1 MAMTGLFPCPPRG
14 FPFLGKKFNPLV
26 VMSLGTLS
34 SSDMEL
40 LPNANAKHGA
50 SSFFDVMARAWA
62 LGQFGWPERGNF
74 DELNHK
80 VETLDGQVKVFENEK
95 VDKELKLKEVEDQ
108 RQSDRDEIKKLRKS
122 LEVASHMVDDE
133 KLAKLKLEATI
144 KQEVFE

>member
-1 MAMTGLFPCPPRG
+1 MTGLFPCPPRG

-95 VDKELKLKEVEDQ
+95 VD
-108 RQSDRDEIKKLRKS
+108 
-122 LEVASHMVDDE
+122 
-133 KLAKLKLEATI
+133 
-144 KQEVFE
+144 